1 MITRVGFWQKHLGIR
16 VSKLAVAAALAA
28 PLGAASAQQEPI
40 PTLIDG
46 ESGDAYDPEGDDKAA
61 SYGGP
66 LFLALFGDSISM
78 ATMAD
83 AKFGNPGPRFYVDF
97 IRSAS
102 TAALYD
108 ATVGRVR
115 PRPDEDEQHML
126 MQRHFGNMARIKL
139 SPYLGT
145 QTYSLPV
152 LIKEETG
159 FAPKIYN
166 GAQMA
171 GSYYFSHLY
180 LEKFASFFEKY
191 PFHKKPEIIFA
202 NFNGMDFMADRG
214 LGVFTDKVRGFYQG
228 LSALAPHSTIVVSEL
243 ADPIALLTHPDRVA
257 VERGPRGPLKCSDL
271 YKLVRLDNASGL
283 NPNSTQAEID
293 AARNHLMRMRGI
305 LRLEVEM
312 MNDRLGP
319 YREFEGKAVYMAS
332 ASSGEVG
339 ANHIA
344 ADCIHPDVYLQ
355 ALIGLNLWQVV
366 KPLL

>member
-1 MITRVGFWQKHLGIR
+1 MITRVGFWQKHLVR
-16 VSKLAVAAALAA
+16 VSAMAVALAA
-28 PLGAASAQQEPI
+28 PLGAASAQEEPI

-46 ESGDAYDPEGDDKAA
+46 ETGEAYDPEDDDKDA
-61 SYGGP
+61 SYDGP

-83 AKFGNPGPRFYVDF
+83 AKFGNPGPRFYADF

-108 ATVGRVR
+108 ATIGRVR

-126 MQRHFGNMARIKL
+126 MQRHFGNMARIGL

-145 QTYSLPV
+145 QSYSLPV
-152 LIKEETG
+152 LIKDETG

-180 LEKFASFFEKY
+180 LEKFASFFAKH

-202 NFNGMDFMADRG
+202 NFNGMDFMAGRG

-228 LSALAPHSTIVVSEL
+228 LAALAPHSTIVVSEL
-243 ADPIALLTHPDRVA
+243 GDPVPLMTHPDRVA

-283 NPNSTQAEID
+283 NPSSTQAEID
-293 AARNHLMRMRGI
+293 AARSQLTRMRGV

-312 MNDRLGP
+312 MNNRIGP
-319 YREFEGKAVYMAS
+319 YKEFQGRAVYMAS

-339 ANHIA
+339 ASHVA

-355 ALIGLNLWQVV
+355 TVIGINLWQVV